1 MLFRSLLLFPP
12 CPLSKIRLLYPNPL
26 PHSISRTS
34 YSSPRAPSRKFD
46 SSNPLPLL
54 SLTTSHVQQQII
66 DLFGPL
72 EGRQN
77 DLVLV
82 AVSGI
87 VAALNILFALGGIQ
101 HQYRCF
107 GDSIYTISLAI
118 SRRYRSMVLSPQQVS
133 V

>member
-1 MLFRSLLLFPP
+1 M
-12 CPLSKIRLLYPNPL
+12 
-26 PHSISRTS
+26 
-34 YSSPRAPSRKFD
+34 
-46 SSNPLPLL
+46 PLL
-54 SLTTSHVQQQII
+54 SLTASHVQQQII